1 MSRASARTGL
11 ACALG
16 AFGVWGLSPLYFHA
30 IASVPATEIVA
41 HRVLWS
47 VLLLAA
53 WIGARQGFDTL
64 RSVFGQPR
72 LLALLALTA
81 SLTSA
86 NWLVFVWSVGAGRLV
101 ESSLGYFI
109 NPLVNVLF
117 GRLFLGER
125 LRPLQRAAVAVATAG
140 VALKVWQTGHL
151 PWIALFLA
159 GTFGT
164 YGLLRKRAPIDA
176 QNGLFIET
184 LLVAPI
190 ALGYFGW
197 LASQGSLHLGAT
209 ATVTALLPVAGI
221 MTTIPLALFAEAARR
236 LPLSTVGVVQ
246 YLSPTLNF
254 LIAVLLFGESFR
266 AADLAAFGLIWTA
279 LALYSI
285 DALRANPPASR

>member
-1 MSRASARTGL
+1 MSGKAARTGL

-16 AFGVWGLSPLYFHA
+16 AFSVWGLSPLYFHA
-30 IASVPATEIVA
+30 VGSIPAGEIVA

-53 WIGARQGFDTL
+53 WIGWRQGYGTL
-64 RSVFGQPR
+64 RSVFGRPR
-72 LLALLALTA
+72 LIALLALTA
-81 SLTSA
+81 SLTSL

-125 LRPLQRAAVAVATAG
+125 LRPLQRIAVAIATAG
-140 VALKVWQTGHL
+140 VALKVWQTGQL

-190 ALGYFGW
+190 AIGYLGW
-197 LASQGSLHLGAT
+197 LAAQGDLHLGAT
-209 ATVTALLPVAGI
+209 SAVTALLPFAGV

-236 LPLSTVGVVQ
+236 LPLSTVGLVQ

-254 LIAVLLFGESFR
+254 LIAVLVFGEAFR
-266 AADLAAFGLIWTA
+266 GGDLAAFGLIWAA
-279 LALYSI
+279 LALYSA
-285 DALRANPPASR
+285 DALRAGKPATH

>member
-1 MSRASARTGL
+1 MSLTASQRGL

-16 AFGVWGLSPLYFHA
+16 AFGIWGLSPLYFHA
-30 IASVPATEIVA
+30 VGSIPATEIVA

-53 WIGARQGFDTL
+53 WIGLRQGFGVL
-64 RSVFGQPR
+64 RTVLGQPR
-72 LLALLALTA
+72 LLGLLALTA
-81 SLTSA
+81 CLTSA

-101 ESSLGYFI
+101 EASLGYFI

-125 LRPLQRAAVAVATAG
+125 LRPLQRLAVGVAAAG
-140 VALKVWQTGHL
+140 VALKVWQTGSL

-176 QNGLFIET
+176 QNGLFVET
-184 LLVAPI
+184 LLVAPF
-190 ALGYFGW
+190 ALGYLGW
-197 LASQGSLHLGAT
+197 LAISGGLHLGDRPV
-209 ATVTALLPVAGI
+209 VTALLPVAGV

-236 LPLSTVGVVQ
+236 LPLSTVGLVQ

-254 LIAVLLFGESFR
+254 LIAVLLFGEAFR
-266 AADLAAFGLIWTA
+266 SADLAAFALIWAA
-279 LALYSI
+279 LALYSA
-285 DALRANPPASR
+285 DALRAARPAAG

>member
-1 MSRASARTGL
+1 MSSKPARTGL

-16 AFGVWGLSPLYFHA
+16 AFSVWGLSPLYFHA
-30 IASVPATEIVA
+30 VGSIPAGEIVA

-53 WIGARQGFDTL
+53 WIRWRQGYGTL
-64 RSVFGQPR
+64 RGVFGQPR

-81 SLTSA
+81 SLTSL

-125 LRPLQRAAVAVATAG
+125 LRPLQRVAVSVATAG
-140 VALKVWQTGHL
+140 VALKVWQTGQL

-184 LLVAPI
+184 LLVTPI
-190 ALGYFGW
+190 ALAYLSW
-197 LASQGSLHLGAT
+197 QAAQGELHLGAT
-209 ATVTALLPVAGI
+209 HVVTALLPFAGV

-236 LPLSTVGVVQ
+236 LPLSTVGLVQ

-254 LIAVLLFGESFR
+254 LIAVLIFGEAFR
-266 AADLAAFGLIWTA
+266 GGDLAAFGLIWTA
-279 LALYSI
+279 LALYSA
-285 DALRANPPASR
+285 DALRAGKPAKR

>member
-1 MSRASARTGL
+1 MSGKAARTGL

-16 AFGVWGLSPLYFHA
+16 AFSVWGLSPLYFHA
-30 IASVPATEIVA
+30 VGSIPAGEIVA

-53 WIGARQGFDTL
+53 WIGWRQGYGTL

-81 SLTSA
+81 TLTSL

-125 LRPLQRAAVAVATAG
+125 LRPLQRVAVGVATAG
-140 VALKVWQTGHL
+140 VALKVWQTGQL

-176 QNGLFIET
+176 QNGLFMET
-184 LLVAPI
+184 LLVTPI
-190 ALGYFGW
+190 ALAYLGW
-197 LASQGSLHLGAT
+197 QAAQGELHLGAT
-209 ATVTALLPVAGI
+209 HMVTALLPFAGV

-236 LPLSTVGVVQ
+236 LPLSTVGLVQ

-254 LIAVLLFGESFR
+254 LIAVLIFGEAFHGG
-266 AADLAAFGLIWTA
+266 DLAAFGLIWTA
-279 LALYSI
+279 LALYSA
-285 DALRANPPASR
+285 DALRAGKPAKR

>member
-1 MSRASARTGL
+1 MSGKAARTGL

-16 AFGVWGLSPLYFHA
+16 AFSVWGLSPLYFHA
-30 IASVPATEIVA
+30 VGSIPAGEIVA

-53 WIGARQGFDTL
+53 WIGWRQGYGTL

-72 LLALLALTA
+72 LIALLALTA
-81 SLTSA
+81 SLTSL

-125 LRPLQRAAVAVATAG
+125 LRPLQRIAVAIATAG
-140 VALKVWQTGHL
+140 VALKVWQTGQL

-190 ALGYFGW
+190 AIGYLGW
-197 LASQGSLHLGAT
+197 LAAQGDLHLGAT
-209 ATVTALLPVAGI
+209 STVTALLPFAGV

-236 LPLSTVGVVQ
+236 LPLSTVGLVQ

-254 LIAVLLFGESFR
+254 LIAVWVFGEAFR
-266 AADLAAFGLIWTA
+266 GGDLAAFGLIWAA
-279 LALYSI
+279 LALYSA
-285 DALRANPPASR
+285 DALRAGKPATH

>member
-1 MSRASARTGL
+1 MSGKAARTGL

-16 AFGVWGLSPLYFHA
+16 AFSVWGLSPLYFHA
-30 IASVPATEIVA
+30 VGSIPAGEIVA

-53 WIGARQGFDTL
+53 WIGWRQGYGTL
-64 RSVFGQPR
+64 RSVFGQPQ
-72 LLALLALTA
+72 LIALLALTA
-81 SLTSA
+81 SLTSL

-125 LRPLQRAAVAVATAG
+125 LRPLQRIAVAIATAG
-140 VALKVWQTGHL
+140 VALKVWQTGQL
-151 PWIALFLA
+151 PWIALLLA

-190 ALGYFGW
+190 AISYLGW
-197 LASQGSLHLGAT
+197 LAATGDLHLGAT
-209 ATVTALLPVAGI
+209 PTVTALLPFAGV

-236 LPLSTVGVVQ
+236 LPLSTVGLVQ

-254 LIAVLLFGESFR
+254 LIAVWVFGEAFR
-266 AADLAAFGLIWTA
+266 GGDLAAFGLIWAA
-279 LALYSI
+279 LALYSA
-285 DALRANPPASR
+285 DALRAGKPAAH

>member
-1 MSRASARTGL
+1 MSGKAARTGL

-16 AFGVWGLSPLYFHA
+16 AFSVWGLSPLYFHA
-30 IASVPATEIVA
+30 VGSIPAGEIVA
-41 HRVLWS
+41 HRVVWS

-53 WIGARQGFDTL
+53 WIGWRQGYGTL

-72 LLALLALTA
+72 LIALLALTA
-81 SLTSA
+81 SLTSL

-125 LRPLQRAAVAVATAG
+125 LRPLQRIAVAIATAG
-140 VALKVWQTGHL
+140 VALKVWQTGQL

-190 ALGYFGW
+190 AIGYLGW
-197 LASQGSLHLGAT
+197 LAAQGDLHLGAT
-209 ATVTALLPVAGI
+209 SAVTALLPFAGV

-236 LPLSTVGVVQ
+236 LPLSTVGLVQ

-254 LIAVLLFGESFR
+254 LIAVWVFGEAFR
-266 AADLAAFGLIWTA
+266 GGDLAAFGLIWAA
-279 LALYSI
+279 LALYSA
-285 DALRANPPASR
+285 DALRAGKPATH

>member
-1 MSRASARTGL
+1 MSGKAARTGL

-16 AFGVWGLSPLYFHA
+16 AFSIWGLSPLYFHA
-30 IASVPATEIVA
+30 VGSIPAGEIVA

-53 WIGARQGFDTL
+53 WIGWRQGYGTL

-72 LLALLALTA
+72 LIALLALTA
-81 SLTSA
+81 SLTSL

-125 LRPLQRAAVAVATAG
+125 LRPLQRIAVAIATAG
-140 VALKVWQTGHL
+140 VALKVWQTGQL

-190 ALGYFGW
+190 AISYLGW
-197 LASQGSLHLGAT
+197 LAAQGDLHLGAT
-209 ATVTALLPVAGI
+209 STVTALLPFAGV

-236 LPLSTVGVVQ
+236 LPLSTVGLVQ

-254 LIAVLLFGESFR
+254 LIAVWVFGEAFR
-266 AADLAAFGLIWTA
+266 GGDLAAFGLIWAA
-279 LALYSI
+279 LALYSA
-285 DALRANPPASR
+285 DALRAGKPATH

>member
-1 MSRASARTGL
+1 VSQAASQRGL

-16 AFGVWGLSPLYFHA
+16 AFSIWGLSPLYFHA
-30 IASVPATEIVA
+30 VGSVPATEIVA

-53 WIGARQGFDTL
+53 WIGLRQGFGTL
-64 RSVFGQPR
+64 RAVFGQPR

-125 LRPLQRAAVAVATAG
+125 LRPLQRVAVGLAAAG
-140 VALKVWQTGHL
+140 VALKVWQTGSL

-184 LLVAPI
+184 LLVAPL
-190 ALGYFGW
+190 ALGYLGW
-197 LASQGSLHLGAT
+197 LTFSGSLNLGDRPL
-209 ATVTALLPVAGI
+209 VTALLPVAGV

-236 LPLSTVGVVQ
+236 LPLSTVGLVQ

-254 LIAVLLFGESFR
+254 LIAVLLFGEAFR
-266 AADLAAFGLIWTA
+266 SAELAAFGLIWAA
-279 LALYSI
+279 LALYSA
-285 DALRANPPASR
+285 DALRAGRGVT

>member
-1 MSRASARTGL
+1 MSGKAARTGL

-16 AFGVWGLSPLYFHA
+16 AFSVWGLSPLYFHA
-30 IASVPATEIVA
+30 VGSIPAGEIVA

-53 WIGARQGFDTL
+53 WIGWRQGYGTL
-64 RSVFGQPR
+64 RSVVGQPR
-72 LLALLALTA
+72 LIALLALTA
-81 SLTSA
+81 SLTSL

-125 LRPLQRAAVAVATAG
+125 LRPLQRIAVAVATAG
-140 VALKVWQTGHL
+140 VALKVWQTGQL

-190 ALGYFGW
+190 AIGYLGW
-197 LASQGSLHLGAT
+197 LAAQGDLHLGAT
-209 ATVTALLPVAGI
+209 SAVTALLPFAGV

-236 LPLSTVGVVQ
+236 LPLSTVGLVQ

-254 LIAVLLFGESFR
+254 LIAVWVFGEAFR
-266 AADLAAFGLIWTA
+266 GGDLAAFGLIWAA
-279 LALYSI
+279 LALYSA
-285 DALRANPPASR
+285 DALRAGKPATH

>member
-1 MSRASARTGL
+1 MSGKAARTGL

-16 AFGVWGLSPLYFHA
+16 AFSVWGLSPLYFHA
-30 IASVPATEIVA
+30 VGSIPAGEIVA

-53 WIGARQGFDTL
+53 WIGWRQGYGTL

-81 SLTSA
+81 TLTSL

-125 LRPLQRAAVAVATAG
+125 LRPLQRVAVGVATAG
-140 VALKVWQTGHL
+140 VALKVWQTGQL

-190 ALGYFGW
+190 AIAYLGW
-197 LASQGSLHLGAT
+197 QAAQGELHLGAT
-209 ATVTALLPVAGI
+209 YMVTALLPFAGV

-236 LPLSTVGVVQ
+236 LPLSTVGLVQ

-254 LIAVLLFGESFR
+254 LIAVLIFGEAFR
-266 AADLAAFGLIWTA
+266 GGDLAAFGLIWTA
-279 LALYSI
+279 LALYSA
-285 DALRANPPASR
+285 DALRTGKPAER